1 MKVLIVDDH
10 ALIRDALGRVL
21 ISLVPD
27 ATLLE
32 AGEPELAFQTIER
45 HSDLDLILLD
55 LSLPGMHGLTALR
68 SLRAKYPA
76 IAVVVVSATA
86 DRESVK
92 QALDSGAMGFIPKSS
107 SNEVMKNAL
116 SLVLAGSVY
125 VPPELSGVARQHNPS
140 DASCAKPTHAFGH
153 WSYRETGS
161 NPRTDDGGSVEQADL
176 PRAQPGRVDRQESDQ
191 RHIEG
196 SQRDQSNTG
205 SAGSGKAATRTAID
219 RETFPNDSRTMSLC
233 SDSNFAV
240 RTRQQLCQKSAQLER
255 RYRLM

>member
-1 MKVLIVDDH
+1 MKALIIDDH

-27 ATLLE
+27 ATVLE
-32 AGEPELAFQTIER
+32 AGEPELAFQTIES

-68 SLRAKYPA
+68 SLRARYPA

-116 SLVLAGSVY
+116 RLVLAGSVY
-125 VPPELSGVARQHNPS
+125 VPPELAGAWCINTAHC
-140 DASCAKPTHAFGH
+140 DAGCAGPAHAF
-153 WSYRETGS
+153 
-161 NPRTDDGGSVEQADL
+161 
-176 PRAQPGRVDRQESDQ
+176 
-191 RHIEG
+191 
-196 SQRDQSNTG
+196 
-205 SAGSGKAATRTAID
+205 
-219 RETFPNDSRTMSLC
+219 
-233 SDSNFAV
+233 
-240 RTRQQLCQKSAQLER
+240 
-255 RYRLM
+255 